1 MRILVTGG
9 NGYVGRTVTRR
20 LYREHQVSVLDN
32 LRHGRLRFSREEEG
46 CFALFRA
53 DIRDFAAVE
62 RVVAETQ
69 PEVLIHLAAIHYIPE
84 CERHPDEAIAVNTL
98 GTSNLLRACAGH
110 PLCVRLDRRSLR
122 RLRHAARGVLEPRR
136 ARGHL
141 RPDQA
146 PRGELRPVLGAERTG
161 WTRGSCACS
170 T

>member
-1 MRILVTGG
+1 MRILITGG
-9 NGYVGRTVTRR
+9 NGYVGRTLTRR

-98 GTSNLLRACAGH
+98 GTSNLLRARAPGTRFVFASTAAVYAVSDTPH
-110 PLCVRLDRRSLR
+110 VEFSSRVEPVDIYGLTKL
-122 RLRHAARGVLEPRR
+122 HAENYVQYWA
-136 ARGHL
+136 
-141 RPDQA
+141 Q
-146 PRGELRPVLGAERTG
+146 RTG

>member
-1 MRILVTGG
+1 MEMDTSAAPLR
-9 NGYVGRTVTRR
+9 VGCTASTRFPC
-20 LYREHQVSVLDN
+20 STTC
-32 LRHGRLRFSREEEG
+32 GTAGCGSRV
-46 CFALFRA
+46 RKK
-53 DIRDFAAVE
+53 AASPCSAPTSATSRPSR

-146 PRGELRPVLGAERTG
+146 PRGELRPVPAQRTG